1 MQALAKFATILY
13 VIKHMLGDR
22 ALTQTGLG
30 QLKAAFATFAANEQ
44 KFPLVHESESILL
57 QPGDEIL
64 TSTMAAA
71 WGGIVSS
78 ASYVTGNSGADF
90 GNTYYNDHHF
100 HYGYHIL
107 AGAIIGY
114 LDPDWLKQ
122 NKDYINVLVRD
133 VANPSVKDKLFPM
146 WRNFDWYHGHSWA
159 HGLYAAMDGKVTRI
173 PE

>member
-1 MQALAKFATILY
+1 MQPMSKSFLLFTRVSQNHFCAAAISQTCAA
-13 VIKHMLGDR
+13 MLTNH
-22 ALTQTGLG
+22 A
-30 QLKAAFATFAANEQ
+30 
-44 KFPLVHESESILL
+44 I
-57 QPGDEIL
+57 
-64 TSTMAAA
+64 AAA

-107 AGAIIGY
+107 AAAIIGH

-122 NKDYINVLVRD
+122 NRDYVNVLVRD
-133 VANPSVKDKLFPM
+133 VANPSAKDKLFPM

-159 HGLYAAMDGKVTRI
+159 HGLYAAMDGKVIEILSRWLCFLVC
-173 PE
+173 